1 MNDTHHHGS
10 SALELP
16 EPGDLID
23 LLRSVQTDLA
33 GMSDDAVDGAS
44 ARLDRVADGV
54 AALGNALETERAY
67 AAHVKQHFVDCEAS
81 SSYRI
86 GQAVI
91 RVGKAPKRL
100 FDSLRS
106 GRG

>member
-10 SALELP
+10 SALDLP

-23 LLRSVQTDLA
+23 LIRSVQTHLA
-33 GMSDDAVDGAS
+33 GASDDTAAGAS
-44 ARLDRVADGV
+44 AQLDQVADGV
-54 AALGNALETERAY
+54 AALGEALTTERAY
-67 AAHVKQHFVDCEAS
+67 SAHVKQHFVDCEAS

-86 GQAVI
+86 GHAIV
-91 RVGKAPKRL
+91 RVGNAPKRL
-100 FDSLRS
+100 VDSLRS